1 MGRRLAGWIGGMA
14 AVAALPAAC
23 GKGEKE
29 GDVPAKTGAYRDF
42 LTVDIYDAQANFQGT
57 QSGRFAR
64 MLKDCFNMELNLIF
78 PNVAGGGETLYETR
92 AANGNPG
99 DLIFVRADRNYL
111 RDLVRSGLAPY
122 LSGEENLERYQ
133 DAIRSCSGL
142 SGQEGL
148 WAVPSEISEKATDE
162 TSESAELTNG
172 RTFALTFMRRSVG
185 DRCAEDRNPGG
196 SAPGAEGDA
205 GCGG

>member
-57 QSGRFAR
+57 QSGWFAR
-64 MLKDCFNMELNLIF
+64 MVKDCFNMELNLIF
-78 PNVAGGGETLYETR
+78 PNVAGGGKTLYETR
-92 AANGNPG
+92 AADGNPG

-111 RDLVRSGLAPY
+111 RGGKP
-122 LSGEENLERYQ
+122 GK
-133 DAIRSCSGL
+133 
-142 SGQEGL
+142 
-148 WAVPSEISEKATDE
+148 VPGRQP
-162 TSESAELTNG
+162 ELLRPCG
-172 RTFALTFMRRSVG
+172 AGGPL
-185 DRCAEDRNPGG
+185 G
-196 SAPGAEGDA
+196 SAQ
-205 GCGG
+205 

>member
-111 RDLVRSGLAPY
+111 RDLVRSGLVMDLAPY

-162 TSESAELTNG
+162 PSESAELTNG
-172 RTFALTFMRRSVG
+172 RTFALTFMRRSV
-185 DRCAEDRNPGG
+185 R
-196 SAPGAEGDA
+196 
-205 GCGG
+205 